1 MRVFAAVVV
10 ALLVI
15 ALGLFVVAIVACPLA
30 FVTESFAVAIVGGA
44 VGLPFVF
51 YVAYRV
57 TKKVLAAS
65 RDGSDGPPWR

>member
-1 MRVFAAVVV
+1 MRVFAAVFV

-15 ALGLFVVAIVACPLA
+15 ALGLFVLAFVVCPLA

-51 YVAYRV
+51 YLAYRV
-57 TKKVLAAS
+57 AKKVLAVSGDRADDS
-65 RDGSDGPPWR
+65 